1 MPLAIRIIPCLDVA
15 DGRVVKGV
23 NFQNLVDAGDPVE
36 LASYYAENGADEI
49 TFLDISASK
58 DDKKTIID
66 VVKKTAEAVFVPLTV
81 GGGIRSVEDV
91 DLLLRAGADKV
102 SINTSAISNPDLI
115 NAISKRFGSQVLV
128 ISIDA
133 RRTGEKFAVSGYEVT
148 THGGSKSAG
157 LDALAWTKQAVER
170 GAGEVLLN
178 SMDKDGTKDG
188 FDLELISLVKKN
200 ISVPLIASGGA
211 GKVSDFAPAVKAGA
225 DALLAASIFHFQEVS
240 IKQVKAELKANN
252 IEIRNQI

>member
-36 LASYYAENGADEI
+36 LARYYAENGADEI

-133 RRTGEKFAVSGYEVT
+133 RRTSEKFAVSGFEVT

-240 IKQVKAELKANN
+240 INQVKAELKANN
-252 IEIRNQI
+252 IEIRTQI

>member
-1 MPLAIRIIPCLDVA
+1 MPVAIRIIPCLDVA

-133 RRTGEKFAVSGYEVT
+133 RRTSEKFAVSGFEVT

-240 IKQVKAELKANN
+240 INQVKAELKSNN
-252 IEIRNQI
+252 IEIRTQI

>member
-58 DDKKTIID
+58 NDKKTIID

-133 RRTGEKFAVSGYEVT
+133 RRTSEKFAVSGFEVT

-188 FDLELISLVKKN
+188 FDLELISLIKKN

-240 IKQVKAELKANN
+240 INQVKAELKANN
-252 IEIRNQI
+252 IEIRTQI

>member
-1 MPLAIRIIPCLDVA
+1 MTLAIRIIPCLDVA

-81 GGGIRSVEDV
+81 GGGIRSVDDV

-133 RRTGEKFAVSGYEVT
+133 RRTSEKFAVSGFEVT
-148 THGGSKSAG
+148 THGGSKSVG

-211 GKVSDFAPAVKAGA
+211 GKVSDFAAAVKAGA
-225 DALLAASIFHFQEVS
+225 DALLAASIFHYQEVS
-240 IKQVKAELKANN
+240 INQVKAELKTNN
-252 IEIRNQI
+252 IEIRIQI

>member
-133 RRTGEKFAVSGYEVT
+133 RRTSEKFAVSGFEVT

-157 LDALAWTKQAVER
+157 LDALVWTKQAVER

-188 FDLELISLVKKN
+188 FDLELISLIKKN

-240 IKQVKAELKANN
+240 INQVKAELKANN
-252 IEIRNQI
+252 IEIRTQI

>member
-1 MPLAIRIIPCLDVA
+1 MTLAIRIIPCLDVA

-58 DDKKTIID
+58 DYKKTIID

-81 GGGIRSVEDV
+81 GGGIRSVDDV

-133 RRTGEKFAVSGYEVT
+133 RRTSEKFAVSGFEVT

-188 FDLELISLVKKN
+188 FDLELISLIKKN

-240 IKQVKAELKANN
+240 INQVKAELKANN
-252 IEIRNQI
+252 IEIRTQI

>member
-188 FDLELISLVKKN
+188 FDLELISLIKKN

-211 GKVSDFAPAVKAGA
+211 GKVSDFVPAVKAGA

-252 IEIRNQI
+252 IEIRTQI

>member
-1 MPLAIRIIPCLDVA
+1 MSLAIRIIPCLDVA

-133 RRTGEKFAVSGYEVT
+133 RRTSEKFAVSGFEVT
-148 THGGSKSAG
+148 THGGSKSVG

-211 GKVSDFAPAVKAGA
+211 GKVSDFVPAVKAGA

>member
-102 SINTSAISNPDLI
+102 SMNTSAISNPDLI

-211 GKVSDFAPAVKAGA
+211 GKVSDFVPAVKAGA

-240 IKQVKAELKANN
+240 IKQVKAELKSNN
-252 IEIRNQI
+252 IEIRTQI

>member
-133 RRTGEKFAVSGYEVT
+133 RRTSEKFAVSGFEVT

-240 IKQVKAELKANN
+240 INQVKAELKSNN
-252 IEIRNQI
+252 IEIRTQI

>member
-240 IKQVKAELKANN
+240 INQVKAELKSNN
-252 IEIRNQI
+252 IEIRTQI

>member
-133 RRTGEKFAVSGYEVT
+133 RRTSEKFAVSGYEVT

-157 LDALAWTKQAVER
+157 LDALTWTKQAVER

-240 IKQVKAELKANN
+240 INQVKAELKAKS

>member
-133 RRTGEKFAVSGYEVT
+133 RRTSEKFAVSGFEVT

-211 GKVSDFAPAVKAGA
+211 GKVSDFVPAVKAGA

-240 IKQVKAELKANN
+240 IKQVKAELKSNN
-252 IEIRNQI
+252 IEIRTQI

>member
-240 IKQVKAELKANN
+240 INQVKAELKANN

>member
-81 GGGIRSVEDV
+81 GGGIRSVDDV

-133 RRTGEKFAVSGYEVT
+133 RRTSEKFAVSGFEVT

-188 FDLELISLVKKN
+188 FDLELISLIKKN

-225 DALLAASIFHFQEVS
+225 DALLAASIFHFQEVL
-240 IKQVKAELKANN
+240 INQVKAELKANN
-252 IEIRNQI
+252 IEIRTQI

>member
-23 NFQNLVDAGDPVE
+23 NFQNLIDAGDPVE
-36 LASYYAENGADEI
+36 LASHYAENGADEI

-58 DDKKTIID
+58 DDEKTIID

-133 RRTGEKFAVSGYEVT
+133 RKTSEKFAVSGFEVT

-188 FDLELISLVKKN
+188 FDLELISLIKKN

-240 IKQVKAELKANN
+240 INQVKAELKANN
-252 IEIRNQI
+252 IEIRTQI

>member
-133 RRTGEKFAVSGYEVT
+133 RRTSEKFAVSGFEVT

-211 GKVSDFAPAVKAGA
+211 GKVSDFVPAVKAGA

-240 IKQVKAELKANN
+240 INQVKAELKSNN
-252 IEIRNQI
+252 IEIRTQI